1 MCSKGWRRIFRVMA
15 VGITLLC
22 GNMLGAYQE
31 GAAAGKSITP
41 FLLQA
46 PETSEEKQ
54 YLGVRTDGP
63 FLLSDISA
71 KFVLVEFI
79 NVL

>member
-1 MCSKGWRRIFRVMA
+1 MWSKGWHRIFQVAA

-31 GAAAGKSITP
+31 GAAGGKGIAP

-46 PETSEEKQ
+46 PDASEEKR
-54 YLGVRTDGP
+54 YLGVTADGP
-63 FLLSDISA
+63 FHLSDISA

>member
-1 MCSKGWRRIFRVMA
+1 MCSKGWRSIFRVMA
-15 VGITLLC
+15 VGVTLLC

-31 GAAAGKSITP
+31 GGAGGKSIAP

-46 PETSEEKQ
+46 PESSEEKQ
-54 YLGVRTDGP
+54 YLGVKADGP
-63 FLLSDISA
+63 FMLSDIST

-79 NVL
+79 SVL